1 MIRFSR
7 LVPALAA
14 AALGAVMLA
23 TPARALVK
31 IGVLSCHVAGGTGLV
46 LYSKKNLQCTFRR
59 TSGRVERYTGSIT
72 RVGLDIGETTG
83 SSLVWAV
90 FAPGS
95 TQRGALAGSY
105 AGASAE
111 VTLGAG
117 VGGNVLIGGLKRT
130 ITLQPVSVQAQT
142 GYNLAAGVAGL
153 KLRAVK

>member
-1 MIRFSR
+1 MIRISR

-14 AALGAVMLA
+14 TALAAAAFA
-23 TPARALVK
+23 TPAQALVK
-31 IGVLSCHVAGGTGLV
+31 VGVLSCHIAGGTGLV
-46 LYSKKNLQCTFRR
+46 LYSKKHLRCTFRR
-59 TSGRVERYTGSIT
+59 ASGRVERYTGSIT

-83 SSLVWAV
+83 TSLVWAV

-117 VGGNVLIGGLKRT
+117 LGGNVLIGGFKRT

-153 KLRAVK
+153 KLRAIK

>member
-1 MIRFSR
+1 MIRISR

-14 AALGAVMLA
+14 TVLAAAALA
-23 TPARALVK
+23 TPAQALVK
-31 IGVLSCHVAGGTGLV
+31 VGVLSCHIAGGTGLV
-46 LYSKKNLQCTFRR
+46 LYSKKHLQCTFRR
-59 TSGRVERYTGSIT
+59 ASGRVERYAGSIT

-83 SSLVWAV
+83 ASLVWAV

-95 TQRGALAGSY
+95 TQRGSLAGSY

-117 VGGNVLIGGLKRT
+117 LGSNVLIGGFKRT

-153 KLRAVK
+153 KLRSVK

>member
-1 MIRFSR
+1 MIRISR

-14 AALGAVMLA
+14 ATLAAAALA
-23 TPARALVK
+23 TPAQALVK
-31 IGVLSCHVAGGTGLV
+31 VGVLSCHIAGGTGLV
-46 LYSKKNLQCTFRR
+46 LYSKKHLQCTFRR
-59 TSGRVERYTGSIT
+59 ASGRVERYAGSIT

-83 SSLVWAV
+83 ASLVWAV

-95 TQRGALAGSY
+95 TQRGSLAGSY

-117 VGGNVLIGGLKRT
+117 LGSNVLIGGFKRT